1 MAGKSRFVIA
11 ETRIRTFF
19 KQNPKKV
26 FTKLQ
31 LIGVLEEQRA
41 TWNIAPSTT
50 DDKLIDQLVAKEVL
64 RKTELHSDGYLPSK
78 ELYVQDES
86 SVLQI
91 ATVLAPKA
99 YMSHY
104 SAIWMNGLTTQIPK
118 IIYVTFEQTKKPQ
131 RDISLTQAGI
141 DAAFAKPQRRSSA
154 SVRYGD
160 FTFMV
165 LNGGFTNRLGVH
177 QLDGIPV
184 TNVERTLLDSTVR
197 PGYAG
202 GVSAILEA
210 YRNARGKLSL
220 NKLVATLDA
229 LDFIYPYFQAV
240 GFYLERAGYQGKKL
254 DELRE
259 RPKAF
264 DFYLTYDIEEKDY
277 SADWRLYFP
286 KGL

>member
-1 MAGKSRFVIA
+1 MAGKSRFAIA
-11 ETRIRTFF
+11 EARIRAFF

-26 FTKLQ
+26 FTKPQ
-31 LIGVLEEQRA
+31 LVEVLEEQRTA
-41 TWNIAPSTT
+41 WSIAPTT
-50 DDKLIDQLVAKEVL
+50 TEEKLIDQLVAKEVL
-64 RKTELHSDGYLPSK
+64 RKMEMQSDGYLTLK

-86 SVLQI
+86 SVWQI
-91 ATVLAPKA
+91 ATALVPKA
-99 YMSHY
+99 YLSHY
-104 SAIWMNGLTTQIPK
+104 SAIWVNGLTTQIPK
-118 IIYVTFEQTKKPQ
+118 IIYVTFEQAKKPQ
-131 RDISLTQAGI
+131 REVSLTQAGI
-141 DAAFAKPQRRSSA
+141 DAAFAKPQRRTTA

-177 QLDGIPV
+177 SLDGVPV

-202 GVSAILEA
+202 GVSAVLEA
-210 YRNARGKLSL
+210 YRQAQGKLSL

-240 GFYLERAGYQGKKL
+240 GFYLERAGYRGKKL

-259 RPKAF
+259 RAKAF
-264 DFYLTYDIEEKDY
+264 DFYLTYDMEEKDY

>member
-1 MAGKSRFVIA
+1 MAGKSRFAIA
-11 ETRIRTFF
+11 ESRIRAFF
-19 KQNPKKV
+19 KQNSKKV
-26 FTKLQ
+26 FTKPQ

-41 TWNIAPSTT
+41 AWNIAPTTT

-64 RKTELHSDGYLPSK
+64 RKTEVHSDGYLPSK

-86 SVLQI
+86 AVLQI
-91 ATVLAPKA
+91 ATALAPKA
-99 YMSHY
+99 YLSHY
-104 SAIWMNGLTTQIPK
+104 SAVWMNGLTTQVPK
-118 IIYVTFEQTKKPQ
+118 IIYVTFEQAKKPQ
-131 RDISLTQAGI
+131 RDTSLTQTGI
-141 DAAFAKPQRRSSA
+141 DAAFAKPQRRSTA

-165 LNGGFTNRLGVH
+165 LNGGFTNRMGVH
-177 QLDGIPV
+177 NLDGIPV
-184 TNVERTLLDSTVR
+184 TNVERTLIDSTVR

-202 GVSAILEA
+202 GVSAVLEA
-210 YRNARGKLSL
+210 YRNARSKISL
-220 NKLVATLDA
+220 NKLVASLDA

-259 RPKAF
+259 RTKEF
-264 DFYLTYDIEEKDY
+264 DFYLTYDMEEKEY

-286 KGL
+286 RGL

>member
-11 ETRIRTFF
+11 EARIRAFF
-19 KQNPKKV
+19 KQYSKKA

-31 LIGVLEEQRA
+31 LVAVLEEHRA
-41 TWNIAPSTT
+41 TWNIATT
-50 DDKLIDQLVAKEVL
+50 TTEEKLIGQLLAKEVL
-64 RKTELHSDGYLPSK
+64 QKIKLSSDGYLPSK
-78 ELYVQDES
+78 ELYVQDEF
-86 SVLQI
+86 SVLHI
-91 ATVLAPKA
+91 ATALAPKA
-99 YMSHY
+99 YLSHY
-104 SAIWMNGLTTQIPK
+104 SAVWVNGLTTQIPK

-131 RDISLTQAGI
+131 RESSLTQAGI
-141 DAAFAKPQRRSSA
+141 DAAFAKPQRRTTA

-177 QLDGIPV
+177 QLDGIAT
-184 TNVERTLLDSTVR
+184 TNVERTLLDCTVR

-202 GVSAILEA
+202 GVSAVLEA
-210 YRNARGKLSL
+210 YRQARGKLSL

-264 DFYLTYDIEEKDY
+264 DFYLTYDMQEQEY
-277 SADWRLYFP
+277 SPDWRLYFP

>member
-1 MAGKSRFVIA
+1 MPGKSRFVIA

-26 FTKLQ
+26 FTKTQ
-31 LIGVLEEQRA
+31 LLEVLEEQRA

-50 DDKLIDQLVAKEVL
+50 DDKLINQLVTKGVL

-91 ATVLAPKA
+91 ATALAPKA
-99 YMSHY
+99 YLSHY
-104 SAIWMNGLTTQIPK
+104 SAIWVNGLTTQIPK
-118 IIYVTFEQTKKPQ
+118 IIYVTFEQSKKPQ
-131 RDISLTQAGI
+131 RNASLTQMGI
-141 DAAFAKPQRRSSA
+141 DAAFAKPQRYTTA

-177 QLDGIPV
+177 NLDGISV
-184 TNVERTLLDSTVR
+184 TNVERTLIDITVR

-202 GVSAILEA
+202 GVSAVLEA
-210 YRNARGKLSL
+210 YQNARGKTSL
-220 NKLVATLDA
+220 NKLVATLDT

-259 RPKAF
+259 RTKVF

-277 SADWRLYFP
+277 ATDWRLYFP

>member
-11 ETRIRTFF
+11 EGRIRAFF
-19 KQNPKKV
+19 KQHPQKV
-26 FTKLQ
+26 FTRPQ
-31 LIGVLEEQRA
+31 LLGVLAEQRVA
-41 TWNIAPSTT
+41 WNIAPTT
-50 DDKLIDQLVAKEVL
+50 TEEKLIDQLLAKDVL
-64 RKTELHSDGYLPSK
+64 RKTEIRSDGYLPSK
-78 ELYVQDES
+78 DLYVQDES
-86 SVLQI
+86 AVWQL
-91 ATVLAPKA
+91 ATALAPKA
-99 YMSHY
+99 YLSHY
-104 SAIWMNGLTTQIPK
+104 SAIWANGLTTQVPK
-118 IIYVTFEQTKKPQ
+118 IIYVTFEQAKKPP
-131 RDISLTQAGI
+131 RAASLTQAGI
-141 DAAFAKPQRRSSA
+141 DAAFAKPQRRTTA
-154 SVRYGD
+154 SVRHGD

-177 QLDGIPV
+177 QLDGVPV

-202 GVSAILEA
+202 GVFAVLEA

-229 LDFIYPYFQAV
+229 LDFTYPYFQAV

-254 DELRE
+254 DELRA

-264 DFYLTYDIEEKDY
+264 DFYLTYDMAQKDY